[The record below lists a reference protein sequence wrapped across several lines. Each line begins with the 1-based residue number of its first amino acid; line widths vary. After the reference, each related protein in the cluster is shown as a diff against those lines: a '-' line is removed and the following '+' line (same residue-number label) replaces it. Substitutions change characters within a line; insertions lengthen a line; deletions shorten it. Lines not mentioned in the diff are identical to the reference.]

1 MRSVLFDALHGA
13 AFGKSRAAPELLPR
27 FRAGF
32 RRANHQCAAAFRAL
46 PFGGRVVSTLEVLHV
61 LALGR
66 YCWRATAGLQ
76 SLQHGVDL
84 KLRKYW
90 LPKGFD
96 IADKTDALGNVVW
109 LSGLEGAAA
118 DEGDH

>member
-13 AFGKSRAAPELLPR
+13 ALWKSRAAPELLPR

-32 RRANHQCAAAFRAL
+32 RRADHQCAAAFRAL

-66 YCWRATAGLQ
+66 RCWRSTARLQ
-76 SLQHGVDL
+76 SLQQGVDL

-96 IADKTDALGNVVW
+96 KTDALGDVGRHD
-109 LSGLEGAAA
+109 GLEGAAA
-118 DEGDH
+118 GEGDH